1 MSTPKLKRVV
11 FALTNEEFNGLD
23 INEGRRTISLR
34 PKMPRIDGAPLR
46 KVNGCQGLWTSLY
59 PLERSIQRNIL
70 KHPTT
75 TSSSSTND
83 LILSA
88 YTYRDLTKEIEYAKP
103 KKLKS
108 YFKSSIV
115 LLSGQFQITIIF
127 VHTVE
132 ISYEVKGFWDSCL

>member
-1 MSTPKLKRVV
+1 
-11 FALTNEEFNGLD
+11 
-23 INEGRRTISLR
+23 
-34 PKMPRIDGAPLR
+34 
-46 KVNGCQGLWTSLY
+46 
-59 PLERSIQRNIL
+59 L

-132 ISYEVKGFWDSCL
+132 ISYEVKGF